1 MAAER
6 TLGRWPACPRP
17 AGGRA
22 LCEGWGV
29 EVEKGEGAERCE
41 EKGPSGFDE
50 GEAATGQRRGKEG

>member
-1 MAAER
+1 
-6 TLGRWPACPRP
+6 
-17 AGGRA
+17 

-29 EVEKGEGAERCE
+29 EVEKGEGAGRCE